1 MTMAD
6 EYAAYGVPCLH
17 PPCKVSKLK
26 IAKEETDQGSDEVAI
41 ESQFL
46 QHKTKGNKL
55 RKILG
60 NIAINDNSY
69 YASDRLH
76 PICIA

>member
-60 NIAINDNSY
+60 NNIIFIAILIMLAID
-69 YASDRLH
+69 
-76 PICIA
+76 PILYS